1 MDTGLTIRPAT
12 GATQLGVVRDEASP
26 LPKAEP
32 TELAP
37 SKAVV
42 AADAGGKTEALPG
55 SPQRRGDDT
64 ASHAPPSYDTGL
76 ETQVIIDSQ
85 SREVIFRMVDVH
97 SKRVVDQIPDH
108 ALLRLRAYS
117 RAIQNGESVIAAMA
131 RTDLAT

>member
-1 MDTGLTIRPAT
+1 
-12 GATQLGVVRDEASP
+12 

-42 AADAGGKTEALPG
+42 ATDAGGKTEALPG

-64 ASHAPPSYDTGL
+64 ASHDPGF
-76 ETQVIIDSQ
+76 ETQVIIDTQ
-85 SREVIFRMVDVH
+85 SREVIFRMIDVR
-97 SKRVVDQIPDH
+97 SKRVIDQIPDH

-117 RAIQNGESVIAAMA
+117 RAVESGESVIAALA
-131 RTDLAT
+131 RTDFAT